1 MSEHGSDNGSPSG
14 PATAASKGSVGF
26 NTSAF
31 AGLKGELAHRAINL
45 ALATA
50 AIALPTW
57 IAYNESPSTTF
68 YNQAA
73 ALAGWGGWLLWLG
86 AGMPVAAVR
95 VGRGLGLLLAA
106 LTLITVS
113 ALASPLWTHLPPSI
127 ALGSAAHVLAAGLAA
142 WVAASV
148 VRANTAEQ
156 TFEAMAI
163 ALVLAGLGGSA
174 IGLAQVFVP
183 GLTDG
188 DWIAATSYVGRAVGN
203 LRQPNH
209 LSSLL
214 LWSVVAA
221 VWLGERQPLWGLS
234 GIAAE
239 HAEGRAGVHTT
250 RHFWWRVGM
259 LAVAALMVFV
269 IVLTGSRTGA
279 VGTVV
284 LAVWGLVDRNMSRTS
299 RLALLAAPLLYAVGW
314 AGMDWWAL
322 HGQHSFGGANRF
334 SLNGDPSSSRFG
346 IWSNTLALI
355 KANPWWGV
363 GFGEFNL
370 AWTLT
375 PFPGRPVAFFDHTHN
390 LLLQWA
396 VELGLPLAALITLL
410 MLAALWAA
418 LQSARAASSSSPQRA
433 ALVMLLMAL
442 IHSLLEYPLWYAYFL
457 LPAAFAFGL
466 CLGGRET
473 NGLNSPQHGV
483 PAMVWGGLVL
493 AIGALASV
501 ADYQRV
507 AAIFATAEDGTPLSL
522 RIQRGQG
529 SVFFA
534 YHADYAAATTPEH
547 PSQAMPAFGRAP
559 HFLLDTRLMIAWAK
573 ALHEVGDDQR
583 ASYIAQRLRE
593 FRNPDADEFFE
604 PCKQPSAS
612 SGPGNALPFQCVA
625 PTRSF
630 SYADFR

>member
-1 MSEHGSDNGSPSG
+1 MPNDAQAGLTGGG
-14 PATAASKGSVGF
+14 PAQRAV
-26 NTSAF
+26 SA
-31 AGLKGELAHRAINL
+31 

-50 AIALPTW
+50 AIALPTL
-57 IAYNESPSTTF
+57 IAFNESPSTTF

-73 ALAGWGGWLLWLG
+73 ALAGWGAWLLWLG
-86 AGMPVAAVR
+86 ADMPVAAAR

-106 LTLITVS
+106 LGLIT
-113 ALASPLWTHLPPSI
+113 LANLISPLWTHLPSSL
-127 ALGSAAHVLAAGLAA
+127 ALGCAAHLLAAGLAA
-142 WVAASV
+142 WVAASLA
-148 VRANTAEQ
+148 RAGRAEHA
-156 TFEAMAI
+156 FEAMAI
-163 ALVLAGLGGSA
+163 GLVLAGLGGSA
-174 IGLAQVFVP
+174 VGLAQVFVP
-183 GLTDG
+183 DLSDG
-188 DWIAATSYVGRAVGN
+188 DWIAATSFVGRAVGN

-221 VWLGERQPLWGLS
+221 VWLGERRPPWAWPTPG
-234 GIAAE
+234 AAN
-239 HAEGRAGVHTT
+239 APRGNLG
-250 RHFWWRVGM
+250 WRTSM
-259 LAVAALMVFV
+259 LMMAALMVFV

-279 VGTVV
+279 VGTLL
-284 LAVWGLVDRNMSRTS
+284 LALWGMVDRQMTRTS
-299 RLALLAAPLLYAVGW
+299 RIALISAPLLYAVGW

-322 HGQHSFGGANRF
+322 HGQHNFGGANRF
-334 SLNGDPSSSRFG
+334 SLSGDPSSSRFG
-346 IWSNTLALI
+346 IWSNTWALI
-355 KANPWWGV
+355 KANPWLGV

-396 VELGLPLAALITLL
+396 VELGLPLTALITLL
-410 MLAALWAA
+410 MSAALWAA
-418 LQSARAASSSSPQRA
+418 VQGARRAPQPAPQRA

-466 CLGGRET
+466 GLGGPRTEHGEHRGPEDLFPSNQAPKT
-473 NGLNSPQHGV
+473 QGTAQTAATSEVPPAQGV
-483 PAMVWGGLVL
+483 PAMVWGGLLL
-493 AIGALASV
+493 ALGALGSV
-501 ADYQRV
+501 ADYHRITP
-507 AAIFATAEDGTPLSL
+507 IFSTAEDGAPLAL

-547 PSQAMPAFGRAP
+547 PSQAMPAFTRAP
-559 HFLLDTRLMIAWAK
+559 HYLLDTRLMIAWAK
-573 ALHEVGDDQR
+573 ALHEVGDDQS

-593 FRNPDADEFFE
+593 FRNPDADEFFQ
-604 PCKQPSAS
+604 PCKAAPAGATAAGS
-612 SGPGNALPFQCVA
+612 SPFQCVA

-630 SYADFR
+630 TYADFR